1 MQWTEPVGK
10 VLVIE
15 SRRGAGSATDRPYVM
30 PPKTRLTPSTL
41 SDAQDAA
48 RKIFHEA
55 ASAWP
60 AVRRFH
66 ARKSKHFAVIE
77 RLEPSGFADLAAWL
91 FLLENKGSLD
101 HCIGFGADA
110 RRQLLLFSY
119 GRLSESSDEGLVR
132 LMDAL
137 RSKDFL
143 LYDGAERCAI
153 LKSLVARATH
163 APLSPRLMS
172 DVEALVVVDEPTVY
186 SRVARVVE
194 RETRLHDE
202 LKSHLK
208 ELRRVQKQ
216 STSGRRGG
224 RTARA

>member
-1 MQWTEPVGK
+1 
-10 VLVIE
+10 
-15 SRRGAGSATDRPYVM
+15 M
-30 PPKTRLTPSTL
+30 PTKKRFTHSTL

-48 RKIFHEA
+48 REIFHEA
-55 ASAWP
+55 SNSWP

-66 ARKSKHFAVIE
+66 AGKSKHFAVIE
-77 RLEPSGFADLAAWL
+77 RVEPSSFADLAAWL
-91 FLLENKGSLD
+91 FLLEKKGNLD

-110 RRQLLLFSY
+110 RRQLLLYSY
-119 GRLSESSDEGLVR
+119 GRLSESSDRALVR

-143 LYDGAERCAI
+143 LYDSAERCAI
-153 LKSLVARATH
+153 LKSLVARASHT
-163 APLSPRLMS
+163 PLSPRLMS
-172 DVEALVVVDEPTVY
+172 DVEALVGVDEPFAVY
-186 SRVARVVE
+186 SRVARVIE

-224 RTARA
+224 PMAGA